1 MFIKSPNSSIWS
13 KILSTLILLSLVCL
27 NHIAQAYPNG
37 PVKLVIPAS
46 AGGTTDIL
54 ARLIAKPLSDAWQVP
69 VIVENRVGAGGVI
82 GAKFVIDSKPDG
94 QTVLIAPS
102 ALGVRSGIDKKLPY
116 DSVKELAGVS
126 LIGLTPSF
134 LIVSNDPGV
143 TTLQQ
148 LANRAKGSKEK
159 IFYASAGIGSTAHLH
174 AALFAKNYGFEAVH
188 VAYKGTPEAVIDTIA
203 GRVTY
208 VFAPGPNALPLAKDG
223 KAKILGTTSKEGQI
237 FASTLNPM
245 PELIRDDIGDDW
257 FASFVPTGTPKI
269 MRDKLSNEIT
279 RILKLPEI
287 QDSFTQ
293 IGAIGR
299 SSTPEQLDD
308 MYSKYVAKAA
318 KIAKEA
324 NISAE

>member
-1 MFIKSPNSSIWS
+1 M
-13 KILSTLILLSLVCL
+13 
-27 NHIAQAYPNG
+27 
-37 PVKLVIPAS
+37 
-46 AGGTTDIL
+46 
-54 ARLIAKPLSDAWQVP
+54 
-69 VIVENRVGAGGVI
+69 
-82 GAKFVIDSKPDG
+82 
-94 QTVLIAPS
+94 
-102 ALGVRSGIDKKLPY
+102 
-116 DSVKELAGVS
+116 
-126 LIGLTPSF
+126 
-134 LIVSNDPGV
+134 
-143 TTLQQ
+143 
-148 LANRAKGSKEK
+148 
-159 IFYASAGIGSTAHLH
+159 
-174 AALFAKNYGFEAVH
+174 
-188 VAYKGTPEAVIDTIA
+188 AYKGTPEAVIDPIA

-223 KAKILGTTSKEGQI
+223 KGKILGTTSKEGQI

-279 RILKLPEI
+279 RIHKLPEI